1 MGTPFWYSESL
12 VHVFYYSTII
22 FKKISLYIQLPNIYV
37 GVAAKDLRFSL
48 DVSIVRAAVYC
59 IEFIGRHDDN
69 MLLPLLVK
77 EPFEMRKR

>member
-1 MGTPFWYSESL
+1 MGVLVPPHPPPPSLDTPLDS
-12 VHVFYYSTII
+12 YYVANKTII
-22 FKKISLYIQLPNIYV
+22 HYLLNFNAFYV
-37 GVAAKDLRFSL
+37 V
-48 DVSIVRAAVYC
+48 VSSSDGSDSAVYC